1 MQDPRVERLAAV
13 LVRYSTS
20 VRPGDLVAIQGMPEA
35 APLLLA
41 VYEEVL
47 RAGGHPH
54 LLVSIPGA
62 EEAFFRLASDAQLE
76 FISPLNRLVIE
87 QFDALI
93 NVRSERNTRELS
105 GIDPSR
111 QRQRSRAMTPL
122 MKTYMQRGAA
132 GELKWV
138 ATLYP
143 TAAYAQEADMSLRDY
158 EDFVYRACFCDQ
170 EDPVARW
177 QEVHERQERLIAW
190 LKGKRQVRIT
200 GPNADLTLSIEGRTF
215 INSDGHHNMPCGEI
229 FTGPVEDSAQ
239 GWVRF
244 TYPAI
249 TGGREVEG
257 IELWFED
264 GRVVK
269 ATARKNE
276 EYLLQMLEADPGAR
290 YLGEFA
296 IGTNS
301 GIQRFTKNILF
312 DEKIGGSFHLALG
325 AGYPETGSR
334 NESAIHWDMICDMR
348 DGGEIRVDG
357 ELFYRNGEFVVS

>member
-1 MQDPRVERLAAV
+1 
-13 LVRYSTS
+13 
-20 VRPGDLVAIQGMPEA
+20 
-35 APLLLA
+35 
-41 VYEEVL
+41 
-47 RAGGHPH
+47 
-54 LLVSIPGA
+54 
-62 EEAFFRLASDAQLE
+62 
-76 FISPLNRLVIE
+76 
-87 QFDALI
+87 
-93 NVRSERNTRELS
+93 
-105 GIDPSR
+105 
-111 QRQRSRAMTPL
+111 
-122 MKTYMQRGAA
+122 
-132 GELKWV
+132 
-138 ATLYP
+138 
-143 TAAYAQEADMSLRDY
+143 MSLREY
-158 EDFVYRACFCDQ
+158 EDFVYSACFCDQ

-190 LKGKRQVRIT
+190 LKGKREVRIS

-229 FTGPVEDSAQ
+229 FTAPVEDSAR

-264 GRVVK
+264 GRVVR

-296 IGTNS
+296 IGTNYN
-301 GIQRFTKNILF
+301 IRRFTKNILF

-348 DGGEIRVDG
+348 DGGEIWVDG
-357 ELFYRNGEFVVS
+357 ELFYRNGEFVVE